1 MSDHFDEWNNVKK
14 ETDALSSPIFKER
27 EVYYIRMGH
36 NIGHEQNG
44 KGDEFVRPVI
54 VLKRL
59 SREMFIGI
67 PLSSQIKNGSF
78 YHTVTFS
85 KNGME
90 TINNAIVAQI
100 RLFSARRLLNK
111 IGMIHKDEFTD
122 LKKSVASLLDLTLPN
137 ESTGLPEG
145 N

>member
-1 MSDHFDEWNNVKK
+1 MSDHFNEWNSVKK
-14 ETDALSSPIFKER
+14 ETDTLSPPIFKER

>member
-1 MSDHFDEWNNVKK
+1 MSEHFDEWNSVKK
-14 ETDALSSPIFKER
+14 ETDTLTSPIFKER

-36 NIGHEQNG
+36 NIGYEQNG
-44 KGDEFVRPVI
+44 KGDEFVRPVVI
-54 VLKRL
+54 LKRL

-67 PLSSQIKNGSF
+67 PLSSQIKSGSF
-78 YHTVTFS
+78 YHTVIFS
-85 KNGME
+85 KNGVE
-90 TINNAIVAQI
+90 TINNAIIAQI

-111 IGMIHKDEFTD
+111 IGMIHKDEFSN
-122 LKKSVASLLDLTLPN
+122 LKKSVADLLDVTPPK

>member
-1 MSDHFDEWNNVKK
+1 MSKRFDEWNEVKK
-14 ETDALSSPIFKER
+14 ETDSLMAPIFKER
-27 EVYYIRMGH
+27 EVYYMRLGD
-36 NIGHEQNG
+36 NVGHEQNG
-44 KGDEFVRPVI
+44 KWHKFVRPVI
-54 VLKRL
+54 ILKRL
-59 SREMFIGI
+59 SRDMFIGI
-67 PLSSQIKNGSF
+67 PLSSQIKSGSF

-85 KNGME
+85 KNGIE

-111 IGMIHKDEFTD
+111 IGMIHKDEFNE
-122 LKKSVASLLDLTLPN
+122 LKKNVADLLDLTPPK

>member
-1 MSDHFDEWNNVKK
+1 MSEHFDEWNSVKK
-14 ETDALSSPIFKER
+14 ETDTLTSPIFKER

-44 KGDEFVRPVI
+44 KGDEFVRPVV

-67 PLSSQIKNGSF
+67 PLSSQIKSGSF
-78 YHTVTFS
+78 YHTVRFY
-85 KNGME
+85 KNGVE

-111 IGMIHKDEFTD
+111 IGMIHQNEFGE
-122 LKKSVASLLDLTLPN
+122 LKKSVADLLDVTPPK

>member
-1 MSDHFDEWNNVKK
+1 MSKRFDEWNAVKK
-14 ETDALSSPIFKER
+14 ETDSLLSPIFKER
-27 EVYYIRMGH
+27 EVYYMRLGD
-36 NIGHEQNG
+36 NVGHEQNG
-44 KGDEFVRPVI
+44 KGDKFVRPVI

-59 SREMFIGI
+59 SRDMFIGI
-67 PLSSQIKNGSF
+67 PLSSQIKSGSF
-78 YHTVTFS
+78 YHTITFS
-85 KNGME
+85 KNGIE

-111 IGMIHKDEFTD
+111 IGMIHKDEFNE
-122 LKKSVASLLDLTLPN
+122 LKKSLADLLDLTPPK

>member
-1 MSDHFDEWNNVKK
+1 MSKHFDEWNSVKK
-14 ETDALSSPIFKER
+14 ETDTLKAPIYKER

-67 PLSSQIKNGSF
+67 PLSSQIKSGNF

-85 KNGME
+85 KNGVD
-90 TINNAIVAQI
+90 TINNAIIAQI

-111 IGMIHKDEFTD
+111 IGMIHKDDFD
-122 LKKSVASLLDLTLPN
+122 QLKKSVADLLDLTLPK
-137 ESTGLPEG
+137 ESAGLPEG

>member
-1 MSDHFDEWNNVKK
+1 MSDHFDEWNSIKK
-14 ETDALSSPIFKER
+14 ETDTLSSPIFKER

>member
-1 MSDHFDEWNNVKK
+1 MSEHFDEWNSVKK
-14 ETDALSSPIFKER
+14 ETDTLTSPIFKER
-27 EVYYIRMGH
+27 EVYYMRMGH

-44 KGDEFVRPVI
+44 KGDEFVRPVVI
-54 VLKRL
+54 LKRL

-67 PLSSQIKNGSF
+67 PLSSQIKSGSF
-78 YHTVTFS
+78 YHTVRFA
-85 KNGME
+85 KNGVE

-111 IGMIHKDEFTD
+111 IGMIHKDEFNE
-122 LKKSVASLLDLTLPN
+122 LKKSVADLLDLTPPK